1 MTETEQN
8 KYTFWDL
15 EKFENRLEQI
25 REIYQV
31 TVHVYI
37 HVVEHRIFLN
47 HFCQLLSSEMLFC
60 FAIVSYSNLLNI

>member
-31 TVHVYI
+31 TVHVDI
-37 HVVEHRIFLN
+37 IEHKIFLN
-47 HFCQLLSSEMLFC
+47 HFCQLLSSQMLFC
-60 FAIVSYSNLLNI
+60 FAICVLK

>member
-37 HVVEHRIFLN
+37 HLY
-47 HFCQLLSSEMLFC
+47 M
-60 FAIVSYSNLLNI
+60 

>member
-37 HVVEHRIFLN
+37 VEHKIFLN
-47 HFCQLLSSEMLFC
+47 HFCQLLSSQILFC
-60 FAIVSYSNLLNI
+60 FAIFVLK